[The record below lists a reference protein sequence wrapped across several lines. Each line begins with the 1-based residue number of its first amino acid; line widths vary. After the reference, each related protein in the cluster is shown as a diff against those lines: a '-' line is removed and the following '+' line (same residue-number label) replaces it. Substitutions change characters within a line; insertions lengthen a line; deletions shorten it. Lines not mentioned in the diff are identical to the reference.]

1 MTVFPVMYIVLD
13 LLYQFNLC
21 KVMFAMYIVL
31 ISLSGCLIN
40 FLSGVVA
47 APPLLL
53 QAFKFGK
60 MAHTSQVSRL
70 LAAMEVPRR

>member
-1 MTVFPVMYIVLD
+1 MFSVLYPVLD

-21 KVMFAMYIVL
+21 KVMFVFYIVT
-31 ISLSGCLIN
+31 ISLSGCVIN
-40 FLSGVVA
+40 FMSEVVA

-60 MAHTSQVSRL
+60 MAHRSQVSRL
-70 LAAMEVPRR
+70 LAALEVPRR